1 MLRRMALLARLR
13 AEVEQG
19 SSPSAVMASASKSLF
34 FKEKTSV
41 EGQLRRWRG
50 DLIAKAMTRLADA
63 ERQVKT
69 SGGVGPVAADA
80 ELFAICRQA
89 ARLR

>member
-1 MLRRMALLARLR
+1 MALLARLR

-19 SSPSAVMASASKSLF
+19 SEPRRRHGVIRASPCSGRR
-34 FKEKTSV
+34 KTAI
-41 EGQLRRWRG
+41 ERQLRAVARRT
-50 DLIAKAMTRLADA
+50 LIAKAMTRLAEA
-63 ERQVKT
+63 ERQVKAP
-69 SGGVGPVAADA
+69 GGPGPVAADE